1 MKLKIRYENS
11 VDNKAPITVEIE
23 VPDDE
28 CTVMIEAD
36 YQKRLENAEDK
47 SQVTRRDV
55 QSIMDEEFNKPLYNL
70 WHKEHR
76 HRGNLKKQF
85 RKDDEDADE
94 SDGIDTVAD
103 NSQEEERNGQYEY
116 EALCQQIH
124 HVLKSEYADV
134 IIAVYI
140 DDMTPEEY
148 ALKNGLERDAV
159 YKRLQRAKKKMREV
173 F

>member
-1 MKLKIRYENS
+1 MKFKIRYENN

-47 SQVTRRDV
+47 SQVTRREV

-76 HRGNLKKQF
+76 HRGNFKKQF
-85 RKDDEDADE
+85 RKDDEDVDE

-159 YKRLQRAKKKMREV
+159 YKRLQRAKKKMREI

>member
-1 MKLKIRYENS
+1 MKLKIRYENN

-23 VPDDE
+23 VPDNE

-47 SQVTRRDV
+47 SQVTRREV

-76 HRGNLKKQF
+76 HRRNLEKQF
-85 RKDDEDADE
+85 RKDDEEPDE

-103 NSQEEERNGQYEY
+103 NSQEEERNCLYEY
-116 EALCQQIH
+116 EALCQQIRKA
-124 HVLKSEYADV
+124 LKSEYADV

-140 DDMTPEEY
+140 DDMTPE
-148 ALKNGLERDAV
+148 
-159 YKRLQRAKKKMREV
+159 
-173 F
+173 

>member
-1 MKLKIRYENS
+1 MKLKIRYEN
-11 VDNKAPITVEIE
+11 KYQILE
-23 VPDDE
+23 VNSDDMWVSLSLE
-28 CTVMIEAD
+28 CDENLTQEEKEAMIQE
-36 YQKRLENAEDK
+36 
-47 SQVTRRDV
+47 TF
-55 QSIMDEEFNKPLYNL
+55 EEQFNRPEYNS
-70 WHKEHR
+70 WHKFNR
-76 HRGNLKKQF
+76 HRGNLKRQF
-85 RKDDEDADE
+85 RKDDEEPDE

-159 YKRLQRAKKKMREV
+159 YKRLQRAKKKMREI

>member
-1 MKLKIRYENS
+1 MKLKIRYENN

-36 YQKRLENAEDK
+36 YQKRLGNAEDK

-55 QSIMDEEFNKPLYNL
+55 QSIMDEEFNKPLYSL

>member
-1 MKLKIRYENS
+1 MKLKIRYENN

-36 YQKRLENAEDK
+36 YQKRLGNAEDK

>member
-1 MKLKIRYENS
+1 MKLKIRYENN

-47 SQVTRRDV
+47 SQVTRREV

-85 RKDDEDADE
+85 RKDDEDVDE

-116 EALCQQIH
+116 EALCQQIRKA
-124 HVLKSEYADV
+124 LKSEYADV

-148 ALKNGLERDAV
+148 ALRNGLKRDAV
-159 YKRLQRAKKKMREV
+159 YKRLQRAKKKMREI

>member
-1 MKLKIRYENS
+1 MKLKIRYENEFQTIEL
-11 VDNKAPITVEIE
+11 DAKAIE
-23 VPDDE
+23 EMWVSLS
-28 CTVMIEAD
+28 IEAD
-36 YQKRLENAEDK
+36 EDMTQEEKENIIQEAF
-47 SQVTRRDV
+47 
-55 QSIMDEEFNKPLYNL
+55 EEQFNRPEYNS
-70 WHKEHR
+70 WHKFNR
-76 HRGNLKKQF
+76 HRGNLKRQF
-85 RKDDEDADE
+85 RKDDEEPDE

-148 ALKNGLERDAV
+148 ALKNGLKRDAV
-159 YKRLQRAKKKMREV
+159 YKRLQRAKKKMREI

>member
-1 MKLKIRYENS
+1 MKLKIRYENN

-36 YQKRLENAEDK
+36 YQKRLGNAEDK
-47 SQVTRRDV
+47 LQVTRRDV

-85 RKDDEDADE
+85 RNDDEEGDE

-116 EALCQQIH
+116 EALCQQIRK
-124 HVLKSEYADV
+124 VLKSEYADV
-134 IIAVYI
+134 IIAVCL
-140 DDMTPEEY
+140 DDMTP
-148 ALKNGLERDAV
+148 
-159 YKRLQRAKKKMREV
+159 
-173 F
+173 

>member
-36 YQKRLENAEDK
+36 YQKRLGNAEDK

-103 NSQEEERNGQYEY
+103 NSQQEERNGQYEY

-124 HVLKSEYADV
+124 KALKSEYADV

-148 ALKNGLERDAV
+148 AQRNGLKRDAV
-159 YKRLQRAKKKMREV
+159 YKRLQRAKKKMREI

>member
-1 MKLKIRYENS
+1 MKLKIRYENN

-36 YQKRLENAEDK
+36 YQKRLGNAEDK

-148 ALKNGLERDAV
+148 ARRNGLKRDTE
-159 YKRLQRAKKKMREV
+159 YKRLQRAKKKLQEI